1 MSETSRLLSENEH
14 IIIELRVFSAD
25 CHFFIFLALPLPP
38 KP

>member
-14 IIIELRVFSAD
+14 ILVEFFVFSAD
-25 CHFFIFLALPLPP
+25 CQVFIFLALPLSP